1 MIFEQFIYR
10 YVTTLPP
17 TITSAEYGIY
27 ALQAVAV
34 ILTFSIG
41 ILLVP
46 SLTASIF
53 SGQGGL
59 SIVPGVPR
67 SIRSR
72 F

>member
-1 MIFEQFIYR
+1 MRF
-10 YVTTLPP
+10 VKL
-17 TITSAEYGIY
+17 
-27 ALQAVAV
+27 ALAIAVA
-34 ILTFSIG
+34 G

-67 SIRSR
+67 MVRR